1 MRHKLAGR
9 KLSRNTA
16 HRMSMLRTMTTD
28 LIRHESIKTTD
39 AKAREVKRMVEK
51 VITHGKKG
59 TLHNRRQASAIL
71 TDTKVLHK
79 VFEDLAVRYA
89 SRDGGYTRMV
99 KIGPRAGDA
108 AEMAVVELMPS

>member
-16 HRMSMLRTMTTD
+16 HRMLMLRNMTTD

-39 AKAREVKRMVEK
+39 AKAREVKRMVDK
-51 VITHGKKG
+51 IITHGKKG

-71 TDTKVLHK
+71 TDETVLRK

-89 SRDGGYTRMV
+89 GRDGGYTRMV
-99 KIGPRAGDA
+99 KIGVRSGDA